1 MRKGLRRLLITGGAG
16 FMGSECVRVAVKK
29 GYRVVVIDKLTYA
42 ADLERLEEVKGRYR
56 FYKEDIC
63 DKKAVEKIVRRE
75 RPQAILHFAAET
87 HVDRS
92 IVNADPFL
100 GTNIKGTKV
109 LIDAAKK
116 FRIPRFM
123 QISTDEVYGDIKKGS
138 FSEDAPLKPNSPYA
152 ASKAAADLLVKAY
165 MRTYS
170 FPALIVRP
178 SNNYGPWQYPEKL
191 IPLAILRAS
200 NNEKIPLYAK
210 GKNAREWL
218 FVSDCVK
225 AILLILEKGKT
236 GEVYNVGSGQERK
249 NIEVAKAILK
259 NLSRPKSSIK
269 FVKDRPG
276 HDLRYSLDSNKLKRL
291 GWKAKIKFR
300 EGIKRTVEWYGLHKS
315 WLEKHQHK
323 KLSIK
328 F

>member
-1 MRKGLRRLLITGGAG
+1 MRKRLRRLLITGGAG
-16 FMGSECVRVAVKK
+16 FIGSACVREAVKK

-42 ADLERLEEVKGRYR
+42 ADLERLREVKGRYR
-56 FYKEDIC
+56 FYKADIC
-63 DKKAVEKIVRRE
+63 NRRAVEEIIRRE
-75 RPQAILHFAAET
+75 KPEAILHFAAET

-100 GTNIKGTKV
+100 DTNIKGTHV
-109 LIDAAKK
+109 LIGAAKK
-116 FRIPRFM
+116 FRVDRFI
-123 QISTDEVYGDIKKGS
+123 QISTDEVYGDIEKGS
-138 FSEDAPLKPNSPYA
+138 FSEDSPLKPNSPYA
-152 ASKAAADLLVKAY
+152 ASKAAADLLVKAT
-165 MRTYS
+165 MRTYA

-191 IPLAILRAS
+191 IPLAILKAS
-200 NNEKIPLYAK
+200 QNKKIPIYAR
-210 GKNAREWL
+210 GKNSREWL
-218 FVSDCVK
+218 FVSDCIR

-259 NLSRPKSSIK
+259 NLSKPESSIK

-276 HDLRYSLDSNKLKRL
+276 HDLRYSLDSSKLKRL
-291 GWKAKIKFR
+291 GWKAKIEFTQGLK
-300 EGIKRTVEWYGLHKS
+300 KTVEWYGLHKL
-315 WLEKHQHK
+315 WLRKHQHK